1 MSKRYRDE
9 IAMVC
14 HEMMTDFYEVG
25 GVSDAEMK
33 KFEEGCFI
41 TDPDPVQTEH
51 SHREKELAYSMP

>member
-41 TDPDPVQTEH
+41 TDPDPVQPERSLH
-51 SHREKELAYSMP
+51 EKELAYSMP

>member
-25 GVSDAEMK
+25 GVSDDELT
-33 KFEEGCFI
+33 KFEEGCYI
-41 TDPDPVQTEH
+41 TNPEPVQTEH
-51 SHREKELAYSMP
+51 SLHEKELAYSML